1 MDTKKLLKHV
11 PWALLGILG
20 AFCLAVVALRR
31 GEHVSALWIVVASV
45 SVGTV
50 AKLAMRQP
58 FVLFKGLTFQKLC
71 LP

>member
-31 GEHVSALWIVVASV
+31 GEHVSALWIVVASGRA
-45 SVGTV
+45 S
-50 AKLAMRQP
+50 
-58 FVLFKGLTFQKLC
+58 
-71 LP
+71 